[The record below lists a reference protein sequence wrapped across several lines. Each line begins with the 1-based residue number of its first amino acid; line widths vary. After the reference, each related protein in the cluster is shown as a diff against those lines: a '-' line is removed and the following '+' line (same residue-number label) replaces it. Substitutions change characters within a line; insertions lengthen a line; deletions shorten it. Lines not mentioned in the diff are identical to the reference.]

1 MGVHTAARSELALV
15 LVRIKHVASLIVA
28 ANHST
33 TVALRFLR
41 VGSRFSAKP
50 VGVGAAS
57 LTFFRALTANLG
69 CSSVGFLGNCVIRE
83 FLIIDNRLEHFAD
96 V

>member
-33 TVALRFLR
+33 TVAFLR